1 MDTKSKKF
9 RYSIGFKII
18 AWLVC
23 LSTCFLGFLSIL
35 GMTSVSNNSAI
46 TDESF
51 AKSEQFLNDM
61 TDINNGVYTAYFGYG
76 KAAMQNAY
84 TNYISNL
91 KNAHLSEIKDVLMNA
106 GIEGDY
112 NEYFK
117 KYTHV
122 FENLSLGIYAQA
134 NDAQPAAV
142 EYSSQTVPDSVTS
155 DSEQKEVT
163 AAPTTD
169 RIQEE
174 TSAEVYSAAISAEA
188 IGNTSAAAS
197 TGETAQTLN
206 EYDQMQI
213 DAINQ
218 KYLELLT
225 NAQSYISGK
234 YTDWAEKAIESI
246 EKRTDMFYVI
256 IKDGKV
262 LGTNVKSGD
271 PLEFVRNLDSNRQH
285 FAAETNKESIGVF
298 PTTAAI
304 GRDNGVNV
312 EEYTIYSG
320 MSNDVFAADCAEYIV
335 NYNSYM
341 EYMYKLIAC
350 IAVFSIAFAWLMY
363 TAGKN
368 TRNDEVKVT
377 FADAIFL
384 DIGAVCLILID
395 LLLAIFV
402 YDLSVKI
409 LAWDFNNSWV
419 ISMFV
424 FLSIGTT
431 LLLMWCMSLS
441 RRIKRN
447 ENYTLFGFIF
457 RGTKGLYKRSGV
469 KAKAVWL
476 IVLYFALAVISV
488 IFVIYLLW
496 FSTELSVI
504 VGLIVLTLY
513 IIFTAKYVLKKAAAV
528 KEIKKGIEHISQG
541 ELDYKIKKDGGME
554 LDEIAGGIENIAQG
568 FELAVQK
575 EVKAEHMKAE
585 LITNVSHDLKTPLT
599 SILTYIDLL
608 KSEGLS
614 NPHAQKYLDILDGKA
629 QRLKSLTEDL
639 FEAAKASSG
648 DMTVNMMKIEI
659 VQFMEQ
665 ALGEMSDK
673 LEASTL
679 SFVNE
684 LPDEKMY
691 VYADGK
697 LLWRIISNVLDNV
710 LKYAL
715 DGSRVYMNILKNGED
730 ICIIVKNVSRDA
742 LNMTEEEL
750 MERFKRGDESRHT
763 EGSGLGLSIARSF
776 MQLMGGVFRIEID
789 GDLFKV
795 VICFKE
801 MDAESVTK

>member
-1 MDTKSKKF
+1 
-9 RYSIGFKII
+9 
-18 AWLVC
+18 
-23 LSTCFLGFLSIL
+23 
-35 GMTSVSNNSAI
+35 
-46 TDESF
+46 
-51 AKSEQFLNDM
+51 
-61 TDINNGVYTAYFGYG
+61 
-76 KAAMQNAY
+76 
-84 TNYISNL
+84 
-91 KNAHLSEIKDVLMNA
+91 
-106 GIEGDY
+106 
-112 NEYFK
+112 
-117 KYTHV
+117 
-122 FENLSLGIYAQA
+122 
-134 NDAQPAAV
+134 
-142 EYSSQTVPDSVTS
+142 
-155 DSEQKEVT
+155 
-163 AAPTTD
+163 
-169 RIQEE
+169 
-174 TSAEVYSAAISAEA
+174 
-188 IGNTSAAAS
+188 
-197 TGETAQTLN
+197 
-206 EYDQMQI
+206 
-213 DAINQ
+213 
-218 KYLELLT
+218 
-225 NAQSYISGK
+225 
-234 YTDWAEKAIESI
+234 
-246 EKRTDMFYVI
+246 
-256 IKDGKV
+256 
-262 LGTNVKSGD
+262 
-271 PLEFVRNLDSNRQH
+271 
-285 FAAETNKESIGVF
+285 
-298 PTTAAI
+298 
-304 GRDNGVNV
+304 
-312 EEYTIYSG
+312 
-320 MSNDVFAADCAEYIV
+320 
-335 NYNSYM
+335 
-341 EYMYKLIAC
+341 
-350 IAVFSIAFAWLMY
+350 
-363 TAGKN
+363 
-368 TRNDEVKVT
+368 
-377 FADAIFL
+377 
-384 DIGAVCLILID
+384 
-395 LLLAIFV
+395 
-402 YDLSVKI
+402 
-409 LAWDFNNSWV
+409 
-419 ISMFV
+419 
-424 FLSIGTT
+424 
-431 LLLMWCMSLS
+431 
-441 RRIKRN
+441 
-447 ENYTLFGFIF
+447 
-457 RGTKGLYKRSGV
+457 
-469 KAKAVWL
+469 
-476 IVLYFALAVISV
+476 ISV
-488 IFVIYLLW
+488 ILVIYLIW
-496 FSTELSVI
+496 FSMELSVI
-504 VGLIVLTLY
+504 VGLLVLTLY

-679 SFVNE
+679 SFINE